1 MSYLTVIT
9 GTMKGGKSEEL
20 IHRIQDAMENSHSVL
35 ILKPSVDT
43 RDGDKVASRATKKT
57 FEAILVDEKERMMTT
72 LILQGLKYFNEVF
85 IDEAQFFSMDFMKAV
100 SDECLHHGVD
110 LTISG
115 LMYDFLDRPFPSM
128 DFLYDYADETF
139 FYQADCDECKMKEH
153 ATKNVRMINGVVQQV
168 GNAIAVEDDGL
179 EYLTVCQSCFK
190 KLIAK

>member
-20 IHRIQDAMENSHSVL
+20 INRISQAEGAYL
-35 ILKPSVDT
+35 IIKPSVDT
-43 RDGDKVASRATKKT
+43 RDGAMVASRATSITHK
-57 FEAILVDEKERMMTT
+57 AVLVDEKSMMMTT

-85 IDEAQFFSMDFMKAV
+85 IDEAQFFSLDFMKAIE
-100 SDECLHHGVD
+100 SECLHNGVD

-115 LMYDFLDRPFPSM
+115 LMHDFLDRPFPSM

-139 FYQADCDECKMKEH
+139 FYQADCDECKMEEM
-153 ATKNVRMINGVVQQV
+153 ATRNVRIINGIVQQV
-168 GNAIAVEDDGL
+168 GNAIAVEDDGV